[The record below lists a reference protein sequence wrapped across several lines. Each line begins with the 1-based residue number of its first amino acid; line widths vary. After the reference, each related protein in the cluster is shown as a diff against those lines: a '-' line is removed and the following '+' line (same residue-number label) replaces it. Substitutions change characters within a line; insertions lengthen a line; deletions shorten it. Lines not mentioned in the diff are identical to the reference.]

1 MNEDKGGDGEDLKA
15 EVTIMDKD
23 YRERIQKDEH
33 EAVPR
38 RMYISKD
45 YVEVHGYTQRCPGC
59 VAILRGTANQA
70 HSVGCRK
77 ILEEAMSGTEKA
89 ERAKRKVGEFVD
101 KKMGEEEE
109 VRKKKMIKKI

>member
-1 MNEDKGGDGEDLKA
+1 MNQDKDGDVEDLKA
-15 EVTIMDKD
+15 DVTIMDKD
-23 YRERIQKDEH
+23 YRERIRNEEQH

-45 YVEVHGYTQRCPGC
+45 DVEIHGYTQRCPGC

-77 ILEEAMSGTEKA
+77 RLEEAMSGTDKA
-89 ERAKRKVGEFVD
+89 ERAKRKVG
-101 KKMGEEEE
+101 
-109 VRKKKMIKKI
+109 